1 MGVVIKQSIKGTIV
15 TYIGVAIGAFTTLV
29 ILTRFLTTEEVGL
42 TRVLIEAATLLSSLA
57 QLGTSSSILRFYPFF
72 KDSEKKDNGFFFWT
86 VIIPLVGFMIFGLT
100 YIILRTPI
108 TNYFSEKSQLFNNYF
123 YFIVPLAFCLMYMTV
138 FETNANVLMRIV
150 VPKFVREI
158 LVRILSLTVYLLFA
172 FKIISIDGMVVG
184 LCLVYAVA
192 MLIDLGY
199 LLSLGKISL
208 KPDFKFITKSLRH
221 DYTMYTIMLVIASI
235 ATVITPFLNT
245 FFITAKMGLS
255 STGIYAIAVFIATL
269 VEIPYRSLG
278 AISQPLISQSVK
290 DGNIAET
297 NKLCQNVSLHQ
308 LLAGCFIFFIIWIN
322 IDVLFDILPNGDIYK
337 TGKMAVLILGFA
349 KLVYSTMNI
358 GITTLNFSK
367 YYYFSFIFTTIMTI
381 SAILLNIRLI
391 PVYGI
396 NGAAMA
402 TLLSYVI
409 YYILMILFDRLKLK
423 VSLFSAGHLKTLA
436 IVAVMIIFNMLW
448 TYLISNKI
456 LTSSASIWTVLADA
470 VVKTIIIVSTGL
482 FILYRWKVSDSVNN
496 ILNKILRINRQ

>member
-29 ILTRFLTTEEVGL
+29 ILTRFFTTEEVGL

-100 YIILRTPI
+100 YIILRIPI

-184 LCLVYAVA
+184 LCMVYAVA

-208 KPDFKFITKSLRH
+208 KPDLKFITKSLRH

-245 FFITAKMGLS
+245 FF
-255 STGIYAIAVFIATL
+255 
-269 VEIPYRSLG
+269 
-278 AISQPLISQSVK
+278 
-290 DGNIAET
+290 
-297 NKLCQNVSLHQ
+297 
-308 LLAGCFIFFIIWIN
+308 
-322 IDVLFDILPNGDIYK
+322 
-337 TGKMAVLILGFA
+337 
-349 KLVYSTMNI
+349 
-358 GITTLNFSK
+358 
-367 YYYFSFIFTTIMTI
+367 
-381 SAILLNIRLI
+381 
-391 PVYGI
+391 
-396 NGAAMA
+396 
-402 TLLSYVI
+402 
-409 YYILMILFDRLKLK
+409 
-423 VSLFSAGHLKTLA
+423 
-436 IVAVMIIFNMLW
+436 
-448 TYLISNKI
+448 
-456 LTSSASIWTVLADA
+456 
-470 VVKTIIIVSTGL
+470 
-482 FILYRWKVSDSVNN
+482 
-496 ILNKILRINRQ
+496 